1 MIIHIEVI
9 CLDSECLKNGLKHY
23 GSTTV
28 GERGQVVLSIEAR
41 KKFGIEPG
49 DRLIVLGANAG
60 GFERIILMKSEAMT
74 KMLENFFSFGENL
87 KKISKK
93 SKKK

>member
-60 GFERIILMKSEAMT
+60 GFERIILMKSVIARAYCIVIT
-74 KMLENFFSFGENL
+74 HRIIGLRNN
-87 KKISKK
+87 
-93 SKKK
+93 